1 MEICKEKN
9 FKVSQVNV
17 VVVLQKPKIA
27 DYIPIMR
34 LKLARLLDINVE
46 NLTISAKTNEGVGE
60 IGEGKAVSAYATVL
74 IH

>member
-1 MEICKEKN
+1 M
-9 FKVSQVNV
+9 
-17 VVVLQKPKIA
+17 
-27 DYIPIMR
+27 
-34 LKLARLLDINVE
+34 E